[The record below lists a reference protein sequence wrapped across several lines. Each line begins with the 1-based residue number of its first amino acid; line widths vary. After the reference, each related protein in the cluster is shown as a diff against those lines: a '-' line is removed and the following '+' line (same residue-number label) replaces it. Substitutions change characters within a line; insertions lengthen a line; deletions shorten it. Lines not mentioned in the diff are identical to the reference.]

1 MELFL
6 EYRNLPGV
14 LSVVLEGGGLDDDIP
29 LAFDEWQLGTNWPFK
44 MKVTNIYGDVPLIG
58 KIWHYTQCTIAW
70 ILVYFEQELWR

>member
-1 MELFL
+1 
-6 EYRNLPGV
+6 
-14 LSVVLEGGGLDDDIP
+14 
-29 LAFDEWQLGTNWPFK
+29 